1 MNRTFK
7 PQARRSEMKKV
18 KSLDEKLTQLLDDA
32 VDAAKEHPIRSAI
45 VALIVVFIIK
55 KLIQAVK
62 S

>member
-1 MNRTFK
+1 
-7 PQARRSEMKKV
+7 MKKV